1 MTEPLPYVVKLR
13 TVASDDAQPVVS
25 EVRCLAYSPV
35 DACVQ
40 AIVQTL
46 GMSGTDS
53 DRCKVETVGPDME
66 AWRKLREEEKN
77 RDSKKQGVAS
87 ARSPAG

>member
-13 TVASDDAQPVVS
+13 TVASDDAPPIVS
-25 EVRCLAYSPV
+25 EVKCLAYSPL
-35 DACVQ
+35 DAITQ

-53 DRCKVETVGPDME
+53 DKCKVETVGPDLE
-66 AWRKLREEEKN
+66 AWRKMRAEEKKQEA
-77 RDSKKQGVAS
+77 KK
-87 ARSPAG
+87 